1 MRSEVSRLITSKTG
15 ARALRYRSAGKPAQ
29 PLNPTQE
36 EFRQRLLDKL
46 ASGQYLLEDVPAC
59 LCGSQDSTPVAD
71 RDRFGLPIGVAI
83 CRACGL
89 LRTTPRLAAQ
99 HLTEF
104 YEDDY
109 HGLHFAL
116 PTPSPEHA
124 LYRVGQG
131 HLIFEYVRG
140 RLPQDNLTVAEIGC
154 GTGSVLRE
162 FADAAASAGH
172 SVRTF
177 GCEYAASYVAAGRS
191 LGTDIRQGGLEALMG
206 IDPPSLV
213 ILSHV
218 LEHFAD
224 VPAELARLRRLVVP
238 DTMVYVEVPGV
249 LSIHKRTAYEYEF
262 LRYLTVAHTYHFC
275 LDSLVT
281 TMERSGFSFVTG
293 DHEVRSLFLLKDK
306 SLVAS
311 EARPSA
317 FDETYEYLMWLD
329 RSWFQRV
336 RRMWLRLRNQSRAL
350 CRNAVELAAGERGL
364 TAVRTVLHSGKRHWA
379 RVSQRAGGR
388 AR

>member
-1 MRSEVSRLITSKTG
+1 MRSVLSGLVTDETG
-15 ARALRYRSAGKPAQ
+15 ARTLWHRSEGKPAQ
-29 PLNPTQE
+29 PLNAIQE
-36 EFRQRLLDKL
+36 EFRQHLLDKL
-46 ASGQYLLEDVPAC
+46 ASRRYLLEDVPSC
-59 LCGSQDSTPVAD
+59 LCGSEDSTPVAD
-71 RDRFGLPIGVAI
+71 GDRFGFPIGVAI

-109 HGLHFAL
+109 HGLHFGL
-116 PTPSPEHA
+116 PTPSPDQA

-131 HLIFEYVRG
+131 YSIFEYVRD

-162 FADAAASAGH
+162 FADAAANAGH

-191 LGTDIRQGGLEALMG
+191 LGTDIRRGGLEALTG
-206 IDPPSLV
+206 IEPLGLV

-218 LEHFAD
+218 LEHFGD
-224 VPAELARLRRLVVP
+224 VPEELARLRRLIDP
-238 DTMVYVEVPGV
+238 ETIVYVEVPGV
-249 LSIHKRTAYEYEF
+249 LSIHEKTVYEYEF

-281 TMERSGFSFVTG
+281 TMERSGFSFIKG
-293 DHEVRSLFLLKDK
+293 DHEVRSLFALKDQ
-306 SLVAS
+306 SQAAA

-317 FDETYEYLMWLD
+317 FDETCKYLMWLD
-329 RSWFQRV
+329 RSWIQRV
-336 RRMWLRLRNQSRAL
+336 RRTWLRWRNRGRAL
-350 CRNAVELAAGERGL
+350 GRTMVARIAGERGL
-364 TAVRTVLHSGKRHWA
+364 AAVRAVLRRGHRQSHR
-379 RVSQRAGGR
+379 GGNR
-388 AR
+388 RPK